1 MKQNFIFVVLMALGN
16 ISTAYANSMVA
27 NIDSLEIS
35 YIKCI
40 EMRFEND
47 CWDKAFIGH
56 FDKWQKNE
64 TTIITKSQEAY
75 LAWLDGRS
83 VYKVHIGPSD
93 KRAGVFENRNY
104 LIERDDGEVIGL
116 HVGYRKVL
124 GSWYIYAL
132 QGGPDDK
139 FIRSILDMP
148 APNTTP
154 TK

>member
-1 MKQNFIFVVLMALGN
+1 MKQNLILVIAMALGTT
-16 ISTAYANSMVA
+16 STAYANSRIA
-27 NIDSLEIS
+27 NIDSLESS
-35 YIKCI
+35 YVKCI
-40 EMRFEND
+40 ETRFENN

-75 LAWLDGRS
+75 LAWLDGHS
-83 VYKVHIGPSD
+83 VYKVHIIPSV

-104 LIERDDGEVIGL
+104 LVERDDGEVIGL

-132 QGGPDDK
+132 QGGSDDT

-148 APNTTP
+148 APETPP